1 MSVTMTPAPVGALS
15 RFLTAETGAVTVDW
29 VVLTGGLVG
38 LGLATTAVISVG
50 VEDSARDI
58 ADLSG
63 QSITGIHRW
72 GVNRLVNGSFEDI
85 DGMIAAGWGFYHANG
100 SLNGWDSFNDP
111 QAEVVW
117 SGYQG
122 VDATD
127 GGYMLDLDASPG
139 NISFGQVVSDAVDG
153 QVYTVSFD
161 AADPR
166 NNNGVD
172 VYWGGELVGSA
183 NPQGSTM
190 QSYTFEIQGGSGD
203 GSNLLMISG
212 TGPEDNVG
220 AYIDSV
226 SVGN

>member
-1 MSVTMTPAPVGALS
+1 MSV
-15 RFLTAETGAVTVDW
+15 AEKIAKSGTLVHFVDSESGAVTVDW

-38 LGLATTAVISVG
+38 LGLAATAVVSMG
-50 VEDSARDI
+50 VESQSREI
-58 ADLSG
+58 ADLTG

-72 GVNRLVNGSFEDI
+72 GFNRLANGSFEDI

-100 SLNGWDSFNDP
+100 SLNGWDSFADP

-122 VDATD
+122 VNATE

-139 NISFGQVVSDAVDG
+139 NISFGQVVGDAVDG

-166 NNNGVD
+166 MNNGVD

-183 NPQGSTM
+183 NPTGNTM
-190 QSYTFEIQGGSGD
+190 QGYQFEIQGGSGD

-212 TGPEDNVG
+212 TGPEDNIG
-220 AYIDSV
+220 AYIDNISV
-226 SVGN
+226 AN